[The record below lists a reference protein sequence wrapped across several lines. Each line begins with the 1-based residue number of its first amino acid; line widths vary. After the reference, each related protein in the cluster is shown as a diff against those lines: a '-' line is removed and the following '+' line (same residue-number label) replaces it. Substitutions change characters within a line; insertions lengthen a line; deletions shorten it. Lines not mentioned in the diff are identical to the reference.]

1 MNKTS
6 QDFQRVS
13 DFAISL
19 VHQHTLEQ
27 SHLTMSNPT
36 LILVPGAWHT
46 PACYDKIVRILYGTY
61 RLKCVAVTLPSAS
74 DNPGAGLPHDI
85 EAVREA
91 MTKEFRKGRDVVVVA
106 HSYGGMVANSAIKGF
121 TGPPRDSVA
130 AAEDDH
136 ESNMPFLFPRS
147 SSSKSSHT
155 GGHVVGLVLI
165 ASGFTLT
172 GLAFMDLFLG
182 QPPPFWRINKA
193 TGYAELTADTRQLF
207 YHDVPQDEGEYWA
220 SQLTRQSL
228 TSLFEGGEH
237 AYAGWQDVPCWY
249 LGTTEDQGNPVAA
262 QRMSVGMA
270 RAMGA
275 DVQHRELPTS
285 HSPFLSQPRET
296 ARIILDAVEAFTG
309 REVVAVAKGGLS
321 KRGSDALLPAVR
333 FWQPL
338 TWLRYGLPLGFGHV
352 VGKGLLAY
360 RWLRSMWS
368 R

>member
-1 MNKTS
+1 M
-6 QDFQRVS
+6 
-13 DFAISL
+13 
-19 VHQHTLEQ
+19 
-27 SHLTMSNPT
+27 SHPT
-36 LILVPGAWHT
+36 LILVPGAWHQ
-46 PACYDKIVRILYGTY
+46 PACYDKLVRILHGTY

-74 DNPGAGLPHDI
+74 DNPAAGLKHDI
-85 EAVREA
+85 DAVREA

-106 HSYGGMVANSAIKGF
+106 HSYGGMVANSAIRGF
-121 TGPPRDSVA
+121 TGPRDSVDS
-130 AAEDDH
+130 EDDDS

-147 SSSKSSHT
+147 KASSSRAT
-155 GGHVVGLVLI
+155 GHVVGLVLI

-172 GLAFMDLFLG
+172 GLSFMDLFLG
-182 QPPPFWRINKA
+182 QPPHFWRVNKA

-207 YHDVPQDEGEYWA
+207 YHDLPQDEGEYWV

-228 TSLFEGGEH
+228 KSLFEGGEH
-237 AYAGWQDVPCWY
+237 AYAGWQDVPAWY
-249 LGTTEDQGNPVAA
+249 LGTSEDQGNPVAA

-309 REVVAVAKGGLS
+309 HEVVAAARGGLS
-321 KRGSDALLPAVR
+321 KRSSGALLPVAR

-338 TWLRYGLPLGFGHV
+338 TWLRYGLPLGFGHI
-352 VGKGLLAY
+352 VGKGVMAY
-360 RWLRSMWS
+360 SWLRSMWRS
-368 R
+368 K